1 MNSRRR
7 AFTLIELLVV
17 IALIAILAA
26 LLLPTLG
33 RAKQKAQAVQCAN
46 NLRQMATAVNMYASD
61 ADEKLPSVWDSSV
74 GGGADSGSNGWMY
87 FLNVGGPTRF
97 DPTRG
102 TLFKYTSNERTFE
115 CPTDRADSGASYS
128 INGLLSTST
137 TIAGFHEGKAEAGL
151 KAPSSTLLF
160 LEEAAPNS
168 AHGDS
173 TNDSYHDPRNDR
185 VTARHG
191 GTANFAFCDGHVSRF
206 KASTVLYPNPTGD
219 PRFEP

>member
-17 IALIAILAA
+17 IAIIAILAA
-26 LLLPTLG
+26 LLLPALSG
-33 RAKQKAQAVQCAN
+33 AKEKAQAIKCASN
-46 NLRQMATAVNMYASD
+46 MRQLATAVHLYVSEAED
-61 ADEKLPSVWDSSV
+61 KLPSVWESSV
-74 GGGADSGSNGWMY
+74 GGGNNSGSNGWMY

-97 DPTRG
+97 EPERG
-102 TLFKYTSNERTFE
+102 ALFKYTPNEQVFE
-115 CPTDRADSGASYS
+115 CPTDRAGSGASYS
-128 INGLLSTST
+128 INALLSTST
-137 TIAGFHEGKAEAGL
+137 PIAGFHEGKAETSL
-151 KAPSSTLLF
+151 SAPSSTLLF

-168 AHGDS
+168 ANADS

-191 GTANFAFCDGHVSRF
+191 GAANFAFCDGRVSRF
-206 KASTVLYPNPTGD
+206 KANTLLYPNPDGD